1 MEERLLP
8 LRIGIVV
15 PDDVVAAGA
24 SPCACIMERRHT
36 ERHVMN
42 ARTTGLEKPREKT
55 VTAGGLEDLDPAAA
69 LESPLSE
76 AISWR
81 RSAVRGCAAELAH
94 EDRGCVGH
102 ARHGDRD
109 VIEENSG
116 HGESILAKLAHAGKS
131 REERNDAGKHGGA
144 LPDAA
149 GDRESRAPE

>member
-1 MEERLLP
+1 
-8 LRIGIVV
+8 
-15 PDDVVAAGA
+15 
-24 SPCACIMERRHT
+24 
-36 ERHVMN
+36 
-42 ARTTGLEKPREKT
+42 ARAPSLEKPREKT
-55 VTAGGLEDLDPAAA
+55 VAAGRLEDLDPAAA

-94 EDRGCVGH
+94 EHRGRVGH

-149 GDRESRAPE
+149 GDRKSRAPEPGAGPLGLPDRRRRDRDHAQAQSPGARLDRFPATRAQRR